1 MATSESEHQT
11 SETSWVDDDLDNT
24 SFDSLVER
32 VQQLVGEGVQR
43 KKKVFRDNIEPLQLR
58 PSIVH
63 RALQKKIISSTPLLS
78 KHINPKF
85 LPDSSSVSSITDKEL
100 EERNEEIS
108 KDVLNVSDNN
118 RLENQSKR
126 KNQSIKGNKL
136 KEKCVNNNLSN
147 VYNNI
152 DKNNCTHTSQS
163 PHRERGSMN
172 LERSNKVD
180 GDGDFVIPNV
190 LPEKKSNTNTDPIV
204 STEAKSSKIPV
215 YSLRSRTLN
224 DLKNNTVNENG
235 RTNYATSKS
244 VLEPISDVEIAQ
256 EVEKILQLN
265 NSDKENSNQN
275 VCVENK
281 VNNDVEHRI
290 SQKPPIPKPRKK
302 RMYTQTDTEITI
314 HNNNNVDLPTEL
326 RPRVSEK
333 LDPKLKT
340 NVSVQ
345 TCTEFESPTPP
356 KYRKKSRLSTIVG
369 KITQIAQSKSS
380 SSNKSRNLFKTT
392 LPDTADKVIQTSSRP
407 LSPSFISESNYTQDE
422 TEEGDVSSNESSI
435 LNYTRFIEESQ
446 KMKNLRQRQI
456 KQNFLKK
463 YRKKKAKDRLRR
475 NNIDSNSLRSETINT
490 TSSAEVL
497 ENIDLPDTPTRIQTM
512 QNNRHVLQICNKW
525 LSDIEK
531 EKTESIISDRESII
545 SDRESYCSHKNL
557 HVSTHNTSKSILTI
571 NKDSFQNNINE
582 DHDDESSSASKPD
595 CSNKEYQSSINN
607 PSKSIS
613 HVTNKTLVQNDINN
627 DGDDGTSCTVI
638 APNAVVDQ
646 EYESPSA
653 RKINCVIKECRT
665 SRNNQSKNISPV
677 NKDLFEHEVNEDQD
691 DEASLFHLSYV
702 NEDRSD
708 ESLSARKSSKSNRS
722 KHISHI
728 SHINK
733 SLVQNDVNDDR
744 DNEISTVIATNR
756 SNKEYRISAD
766 NRSKNISSVDKASL
780 QDDMHDG
787 RGYESPSGRKRNSL
801 FSQTPKDNQSKDVSH
816 KKALVQS
823 DINDDRDNEIS
834 SVNATNCSNKEY
846 RISADNRSKNK
857 SSVKASLQDDVNDGR
872 GYASPSVMKRN
883 SLISQTPKDNR
894 SKDISHIKKALLESD
909 RNDDRDSEISS
920 VDATNCS
927 NKEDQIIS
935 TDNRSKNISSVN
947 EASLQDDMHD
957 GSRYRSSSVGKRNSL
972 ISQTSKNNRSKN
984 VSHTKKALAQSDR
997 NDDRDNEI
1005 SSVNATNCSNKE
1017 YRISTD
1023 NRSKNVSS
1031 AHKASLQSDEN
1042 DDGGYESSSLRK
1054 TNFLIS
1060 QTSRTSRPK
1069 NILPGNTASFLHDVD
1084 DDLRDKS
1091 PSKSYC
1097 SSKEIHLPQ
1106 SCSKN
1111 ILPVKKSLVQ
1121 NDVNDDRD
1129 DESSDARRNRSSR
1142 KYRISRNNRLENI
1155 STVNEAL
1162 VQNDLNDD
1170 RDVEPLNVSKSNG
1183 LNKENRLSTTNGP
1196 TTVSHVNK
1204 ALLQNDVNDD
1214 ESSDARRNRFSRKYR
1229 ISRNNLLENIST
1241 VNEALVQNDLNDD
1254 RDVEPINVSKSN
1266 CLNKEN
1272 RLSTTSGPTTV
1283 SPINKALLQND
1294 VNDDRDVESSDARRS
1309 HRSSRKYRIS
1319 RNNQLENIS
1328 TVNGA
1333 LDQDDLND
1341 DRDVEPLNVSK
1352 SNGLNKENRLSTT
1365 NGPTTV
1371 SHVNKALLQNDV
1383 NDDES
1388 SDARRNR
1395 FSRKYRISRNNLLE
1409 NISTVNEALVQNDLN
1424 DDRDVEPINVSKS
1437 NCLNKE
1443 NRLST
1448 TNGPTTVSPINKAL
1462 LQNDVNDDRDD
1473 ESSDARRSHRSS
1485 RKYRISRNNQLENI
1499 STINGALDQDDL
1511 NDDRDVEP
1519 LNVSKSNCLNK
1530 ENRLST
1536 TNGPTTVSHVN
1547 KALLQNDVNDDRDD
1561 ESSDARRNRSSR
1573 KYRISRNNRLENIST
1588 VNEALVQNDLN
1599 DDRDVEPLNVSK
1611 SNGLNKENRLSTTNG
1626 PTTVSPINKALC
1638 QNDVNDYGDDEPLN
1652 GRKSSC
1658 SNKEYNMSTRHR
1670 SRNVS
1675 LQNNVNEVC
1684 DHEPLNV
1691 SKSIGSN
1698 KERQISTNNLPK
1710 NISSVN
1716 RSLFQGDVNN
1726 DRDEESPRDKR
1737 SKCSNKKVQISKK
1750 NRLKK
1755 SVSKALFQNDLT
1767 DDSDDEPLSANKSN
1781 CSNKEY
1787 QLFKNN
1793 QPTTI
1798 SPIDKALFQNNVN
1811 DSDDDDEPLNTSK
1824 SNCSNNPSTNL
1835 TSVNK
1840 NKTENNPNLKTC
1852 SNTDDIRELRVRLTN
1867 HTYDF
1872 RQSPV
1877 QEASSQL
1884 NIDLGCENPINLATE
1899 NGTAEGRKTNDEISN
1914 ECDDH
1919 RVVSE
1924 HGVTRTPKRTKGP
1937 KSKRSKIGKNV
1948 TSTEATAE
1956 SLGPSLSQLEP
1967 FVDSGSE
1974 YLPSPVEKERER
1986 ERKKNERYE
1995 RKKQKAIGDQEVRR
2009 SARER
2014 KPRIL
2019 TYSMCIEI
2027 SEQKL
2032 GRLLGIRRGERLTK
2046 SVKINSFNQSR
2057 CPTPLEVQKIKNGIR
2072 RNTKIS
2078 TISENSNGESSSS
2091 NHSAI
2096 PNIVPCH
2103 QENTAD
2109 PQDNINVFN
2118 DCQSHQ
2124 MSNFSHT
2131 EIEERLN
2138 SSSKIKLIVENEVRF
2153 KRKGDNLRYSDLLTD
2168 KNGSSMLYLEIPPGE
2183 SKRPHKSWKFNL
2195 FYFVNKGRG
2204 KVNIDGTLSEF
2215 RKGGRFF
2222 VPKGV
2227 TYSILNELKT
2237 KPMILACV
2245 RTPV

>member
-733 SLVQNDVNDDR
+733 SLVQNDVNDASARKSSKSNRSKHISHINKSLVQNDVNDDR

-1214 ESSDARRNRFSRKYR
+1214 
-1229 ISRNNLLENIST
+1229 
-1241 VNEALVQNDLNDD
+1241 
-1254 RDVEPINVSKSN
+1254 RDV
-1266 CLNKEN
+1266 
-1272 RLSTTSGPTTV
+1272 
-1283 SPINKALLQND
+1283 
-1294 VNDDRDVESSDARRS
+1294 
-1309 HRSSRKYRIS
+1309 
-1319 RNNQLENIS
+1319 
-1328 TVNGA
+1328 
-1333 LDQDDLND
+1333 
-1341 DRDVEPLNVSK
+1341 
-1352 SNGLNKENRLSTT
+1352 
-1365 NGPTTV
+1365 
-1371 SHVNKALLQNDV
+1371 
-1383 NDDES
+1383 
-1388 SDARRNR
+1388 
-1395 FSRKYRISRNNLLE
+1395 
-1409 NISTVNEALVQNDLN
+1409 
-1424 DDRDVEPINVSKS
+1424 
-1437 NCLNKE
+1437 
-1443 NRLST
+1443 
-1448 TNGPTTVSPINKAL
+1448 
-1462 LQNDVNDDRDD
+1462 

-1499 STINGALDQDDL
+1499 STINGALDQD
-1511 NDDRDVEP
+1511 
-1519 LNVSKSNCLNK
+1519 
-1530 ENRLST
+1530 
-1536 TNGPTTVSHVN
+1536 
-1547 KALLQNDVNDDRDD
+1547 
-1561 ESSDARRNRSSR
+1561 
-1573 KYRISRNNRLENIST
+1573 
-1588 VNEALVQNDLN
+1588 DLN

-1956 SLGPSLSQLEP
+1956 SLDSELQIPEYIMARCDSSSRHTGGVLIYTKEYIKVNNIKTFIIDKSLWVLSLDVVINGTYYGIVGIYRSP
-1967 FVDSGSE
+1967 SGSISEFIDVFFKWMDDYYEYYDSCSIVIAGDFNIHYDKNCQGKSKLKEYIENNGMQQLKYEGQQENENPE
-1974 YLPSPVEKERER
+1974 YLP
-1986 ERKKNERYE
+1986 
-1995 RKKQKAIGDQEVRR
+1995 I
-2009 SARER
+2009 
-2014 KPRIL
+2014 
-2019 TYSMCIEI
+2019 
-2027 SEQKL
+2027 
-2032 GRLLGIRRGERLTK
+2032 
-2046 SVKINSFNQSR
+2046 
-2057 CPTPLEVQKIKNGIR
+2057 
-2072 RNTKIS
+2072 
-2078 TISENSNGESSSS
+2078 
-2091 NHSAI
+2091 
-2096 PNIVPCH
+2096 
-2103 QENTAD
+2103 
-2109 PQDNINVFN
+2109 
-2118 DCQSHQ
+2118 
-2124 MSNFSHT
+2124 
-2131 EIEERLN
+2131 
-2138 SSSKIKLIVENEVRF
+2138 
-2153 KRKGDNLRYSDLLTD
+2153 
-2168 KNGSSMLYLEIPPGE
+2168 
-2183 SKRPHKSWKFNL
+2183 
-2195 FYFVNKGRG
+2195 
-2204 KVNIDGTLSEF
+2204 
-2215 RKGGRFF
+2215 
-2222 VPKGV
+2222 
-2227 TYSILNELKT
+2227 
-2237 KPMILACV
+2237 ACV
-2245 RTPV
+2245 LKFQNKN